1 MIEKNIYQT
10 YFTKELPGP
19 VVQII
24 ERLIQN
30 NPGYTYSFFDDK
42 DMYEFINSSYDKDI
56 VDAYNKL
63 QIGAAKADYWRYL
76 VLYKNGGVYLDIDS
90 SINYPIDLIIDETDK
105 ALFTRERNPVSF
117 VQFCLFIC
125 KEHPVLL
132 KIIEAVTQKIHDHT
146 NAELDYITGPIVMSQ
161 AIEEHYKKLNLER
174 SLWYTEDYI
183 INNALTDTNSPDHA
197 RFMGYDYNGLVT
209 FKHQHSHLLYE
220 PYMRKTPWK
229 VEQQQIS
236 TIKNTNVTI

>member
-10 YFTKELPGP
+10 YFTKELPNSI
-19 VVQII
+19 VQII
-24 ERLIQN
+24 EQLKYY
-30 NPGYTYSFFDDK
+30 NPCYSYHFFDDK
-42 DMYEFINSSYDKDI
+42 DIYEFINDTFDQQI

-90 SINYPIDLIIDETDK
+90 FINCPIDTIIDDNDK

-117 VQFCLFIC
+117 AQFCLFIC

-132 KIIEAVTQKIHDHT
+132 KTIEAVTQKILNNT
-146 NAELDYITGPIVMSQ
+146 KAELDFITGPIVMSQ
-161 AIEEHYKKLNLER
+161 AIEEHYKKLQLDR

-183 INNALTDTNSPDHA
+183 INNNLSDHTTSDHA

-209 FKHQHSHLLYE
+209 FKHSYSYLLYE
-220 PYMRKTPWK
+220 PYMRKIPWK
-229 VEQQQIS
+229 IEQQQIN
-236 TIKNTNVTI
+236 TLKNN